1 LKVSMSL
8 TGVRNIKDV
17 TSDILYERPRDRGIG

>member
-1 LKVSMSL
+1 VSMSL

-17 TSDILYERPRDRGIG
+17 TPEILYERPRDRGIG